1 MAGGYWT
8 SQNKNLPGVYIN
20 FRSRPSSM
28 YTIGDRG
35 VAAIPAVLPW
45 GAEETVI
52 EINSVSEVAAKTGA
66 ALTDPSNKFI
76 RQILTG
82 SDRSTG
88 AQKVLIYS
96 MKKASAA
103 KAAIDCPTV
112 APTDPETTGIAFRA
126 VAKYPGADGNNIVV
140 KVTPDLTTLYHDEEL
155 NWDFYAVYTVE
166 TYFNGALVDS
176 QTGGTYEP
184 DIPDACIRFKP
195 TDLVSNDYVDF
206 ITAGTGYINDFD
218 GEVHTLILAG
228 GDDGTGPAAGEYAKA
243 LDAFEGYAFDVLIYD
258 GTDPVVKNSY
268 KIFVER
274 LASDYGRYAQLVC
287 GEFTTA
293 DSEFVISVMN
303 GYTDLT
309 GTYIPANEA
318 ARWVGGATA
327 GANYWQSLTY
337 AHNTDAN
344 SIPQSDK
351 KTVAEQEQIV
361 AAGGLVFDE
370 DTDGYVKILKDIDT
384 FVSFAPEKGKAFS
397 KNRVIRVLQTIA
409 ESVKYTFETSYVG
422 KVNNDAMGRSL
433 LNGEIVGMMTEMQGR
448 GGIQNFVPTDVEV
461 LPGNDA
467 DSVVINLSV
476 QPTDAVEKIYMTV
489 VVS

>member
-35 VAAIPAVLPW
+35 VAAIAEAMPW
-45 GAEETVI
+45 GEEETLV
-52 EINSVSEVAAKTGA
+52 EINSVSEILAKTGYPI
-66 ALTDPSNKFI
+66 TDPSNKFL

-88 AQKVLIYS
+88 AQKVLLYRL
-96 MKKASAA
+96 KKTGAV
-103 KAAIDCPTV
+103 KAAVNVKALNEEEIPEEATAFV
-112 APTDPETTGIAFRA
+112 AT
-126 VAKYPGADGNNIVV
+126 AKYPGTGGNSIVV
-140 KVTPDLTTLYHDEEL
+140 KVIPDFSTEAETTSRAH
-155 NWDFYAVYTVE
+155 YAVNTVE
-166 TYFNGALVDS
+166 TYFNGVLVDS
-176 QTGGTYEP
+176 QTVGSYTDDQTYTRGHP
-184 DIPDACIRFKP
+184 SDL
-195 TDLVSNDYVDF
+195 TDTEWVTFNS
-206 ITAGTGYINDFD
+206 TGYLNEFPDKV
-218 GEVHTLILAG
+218 ETAILAG
-228 GDDGTGPAAGEYAKA
+228 GTNGTVSNGAYDNARTA
-243 LDAFEGYAFDVLIYD
+243 LETVPFDVYIYD
-258 GTDPVVKNSY
+258 GTNADVKAAF
-268 KIFVER
+268 KIWVER

-370 DTDGYVKILKDIDT
+370 DTDGYVKIVKDIDT

-461 LPGNDA
+461 LPGNEA